1 MKHAIVRPPPSSFKR
16 CISSHPLH
24 HKLDLTLAL
33 KQHQEYCNILSNL
46 GLELIE
52 LPINHHHPDSC
63 FVEDT
68 AVIFRDRAIITRMAK
83 ESRRGEYAEVEEA
96 LRKYKHLKHIEA
108 PATIEGGDVIHLSN
122 SLISGVTERTNNEGI
137 KQASEWLR
145 IDIEVMEDTSIVHL
159 KSYVTLL
166 DRVTVAVTERFA
178 GHPLLR
184 DYHRLIIPKD
194 EEYAANTL
202 AVNDVV
208 LMSSQ
213 HPKSIKLARNEGFE
227 VIPVNVSEFEKC
239 EGALTCLSILF

>member
-1 MKHAIVRPPPSSFKR
+1 MKYAIVRPPPPSFKR

-24 HKLDLTLAL
+24 SKLDLAVAL
-33 KQHQEYCNILSNL
+33 KQHQEYCNVLSNL

-52 LPINHHHPDSC
+52 LPIDHHHPDSC

-83 ESRRGEYAEVEEA
+83 ESRRGEDAEIEEV
-96 LRKYKHLKHIEA
+96 LRKYKHLKHIEP
-108 PATIEGGDVIHLSN
+108 PATIEGGDVIHLPN
-122 SLISGVTERTNNEGI
+122 SLISGVTERTNKEGI

-145 IDIEVMEDTSIVHL
+145 THIEVIEDTSIVHL
-159 KSYVTLL
+159 KSHITLL
-166 DRVTVAVTERFA
+166 DNVTIAVTERFA
-178 GHPLLR
+178 EHPLLR

-202 AVNDVV
+202 AMNDVV

-213 HPKSIKLARNEGFE
+213 HPKSMKLVRDEGFE